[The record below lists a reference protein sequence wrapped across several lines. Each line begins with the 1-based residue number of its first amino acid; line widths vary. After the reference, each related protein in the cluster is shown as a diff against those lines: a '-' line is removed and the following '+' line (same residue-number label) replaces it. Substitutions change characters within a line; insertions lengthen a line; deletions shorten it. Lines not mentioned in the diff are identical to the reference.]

1 MQMRP
6 ALLGKYGLKSP
17 QAKQAREEQI
27 KDKQML
33 IQEIR
38 DAHQT
43 WVAAQA
49 HFEFALD
56 KDQIDYAIYAMEAA
70 EKRFEMLIRQ
80 AKKLGVSLID
90 SDRLMEV

>member
-1 MQMRP
+1 MRP
-6 ALLGKYGLKSP
+6 ALLGIYGRKSP
-17 QAKQAREEQI
+17 QLKQAKEELL
-27 KDKQML
+27 KDKQLL

-38 DAHQT
+38 TAHQT

-56 KDQIDYAIYAMEAA
+56 KDQIDYAIFAMEAA
-70 EKRFEMLIRQ
+70 EKRFEMLIKQ

>member
-1 MQMRP
+1 MRP
-6 ALLGKYGLKSP
+6 ALLGKYGMKSP
-17 QAKQAREEQI
+17 NTKSVQEEL
-27 KDKQML
+27 KRDKQML

-38 DAHQT
+38 SAHAT

-70 EKRFEMLIRQ
+70 EKRFEMLIKQ

-90 SDRLMEV
+90 SDRLMEVK

>member
-1 MQMRP
+1 MRP
-6 ALLGKYGLKSP
+6 ALLGKYGMKNTKTKTVQEELK
-17 QAKQAREEQI
+17 

-38 DAHQT
+38 TAHET

-70 EKRFEMLIRQ
+70 EKRFEMLIKQ

-90 SDRLMEV
+90 SDRLMEVK

>member
-1 MQMRP
+1 M
-6 ALLGKYGLKSP
+6 KSP
-17 QAKQAREEQI
+17 NTKSVQEEL
-27 KDKQML
+27 KRDKQML

-38 DAHQT
+38 SAHAT
-43 WVAAQA
+43 WVSAQA

-70 EKRFEMLIRQ
+70 EKRFEMLIKQ

-90 SDRLMEV
+90 SDRLMEVK

>member
-1 MQMRP
+1 MRP
-6 ALLGKYGLKSP
+6 ALLGMYGRKGP
-17 QAKQAREEQI
+17 QIKQAKEELL
-27 KDKQML
+27 KDKQLL

-38 DAHQT
+38 AAHQT

-56 KDQIDYAIYAMEAA
+56 KDQIDYAIFAMEAA
-70 EKRFEMLIRQ
+70 EKRFEMLIKQ

>member
-1 MQMRP
+1 VKPELQGTGASTNKGPVTKLDQDM
-6 ALLGKYGLKSP
+6 LK
-17 QAKQAREEQI
+17 

-33 IQEIR
+33 VQEIR
-38 DAHQT
+38 KAHQI

-56 KDQIDYAIYAMEAA
+56 KDQVDYAIYALEAA
-70 EKRFEMLIRQ
+70 EKRFEMLIKQ
-80 AKKLGVSLID
+80 AKQMRVSLID

>member
-1 MQMRP
+1 MRP

-17 QAKQAREEQI
+17 KTKTAQEELK

-38 DAHQT
+38 TAHET

-70 EKRFEMLIRQ
+70 EKRFEMLIKQ

-90 SDRLMEV
+90 SDRLMEVK